1 MGLKAQFPLMPRT
14 EILQRTLNLVL
25 FLARYIVLTRMKSDK
40 PLFVLLLASWLLSSP
55 LCAVACSVV
64 MGYVRPTNYELVK
77 EADAI
82 VLANAISFEKKGE
95 TRRGKSYGVFKFKI
109 LDRFK
114 GDFKDEFIS
123 VEGDN
128 DLRPWGDPNDFSFT
142 KGDHGPCNPTDYE
155 LKGNYVLFLGNWK
168 GVWSVSGAPFTRV
181 NVSVEGTNAP
191 WTKAVRQYARIAKLG
206 DYEKEK
212 AALLELRSCAQA
224 NDADCPKALIQDID
238 AHFSKPTPAKS
249 FSDLQ
254 ALYEQT
260 KDPEIREYVLWACTR
275 GEKSEAK
282 EFFRTLLRSGVWLQ
296 FLNPVC
302 SYVAQVK
309 LSGFTHVFAATLS
322 TNRVE
327 HDRQMLLFALSGSA
341 EASEQPLMQKVLQSI
356 NEEEAVI
363 LGDWFV
369 KHPSQEA
376 IKQFTKLASKDYS
389 ENHELTL
396 ALAGMGDTNV
406 LNWAKEFIKRPAE
419 NHWLA
424 YYVFA
429 LSPLPAADAL
439 ARQTIQRGDSDG
451 LVSLVQGYKDS
462 KRADRLDRI
471 KEAIAL
477 KTKSRKL
484 IYWLRRTLGDW
495 AYEGDKQAEALLSQ
509 LPVVESEQ

>member
-1 MGLKAQFPLMPRT
+1 MKSYRPRFVLPLAF
-14 EILQRTLNLVL
+14 L
-25 FLARYIVLTRMKSDK
+25 FLA
-40 PLFVLLLASWLLSSP
+40 SP

-82 VLANAISFEKKGE
+82 VLANAISFERKGE
-95 TRRGKSYGVFKFKI
+95 IRRGKSYGIFKFKV

-128 DLRPWGDPNDFSFT
+128 DLRPWGDPSDFSFT

-181 NVSVEGTNAP
+181 NVLVEGTNAP
-191 WTKAVRQYARIAKLG
+191 WTKAVRQYARISKLN
-206 DYEKEK
+206 DYENEK
-212 AALLELRSCAQA
+212 AALRELRSRAQA

-260 KDPEIREYVLWACTR
+260 KDTETREYVLWACAR
-275 GEKSEAK
+275 GEKLEAK
-282 EFFRTLLRSGVWLQ
+282 EFFQNLLRSGEWSQ
-296 FLNPVC
+296 FPHPVC
-302 SYVAQVK
+302 SYVARVK
-309 LSGFTHVFAATLS
+309 LSGFSDAFAATLS

-327 HDRQMLLFALSGSA
+327 HERRMLLIALSGSA
-341 EASEQPLMQKVLQSI
+341 EASEQPLMQKVLESI
-356 NEEEAVI
+356 NEEETVI

-376 IKQFTKLASKDYS
+376 IKQFTKLASKDYF

-406 LNWAKEFIKRPAE
+406 LNWAKEFVKRPAE
-419 NHWLA
+419 NGWLG

-429 LSPLPAADAL
+429 RSPLPAADVL

-451 LVSLVQGYKDS
+451 LVSLVQGYQDS
-462 KRADRLDRI
+462 KRTDRLDRI
-471 KEAIAL
+471 KDTIAL